1 MVELSNKLGVVVKV
15 VTVDS
20 VVKESM
26 AVGLI
31 GLHGVIVAKAVKLV
45 SKNVYGLAQIQ
56 FLATVELLALGHLDN
71 LKYATRT
78 IAQ

>member
-1 MVELSNKLGVVVKV
+1 
-15 VTVDS
+15 
-20 VVKESM
+20 M

-56 FLATVELLALGHLDN
+56 FLATVELLA
-71 LKYATRT
+71 
-78 IAQ
+78 